1 MGQYF
6 KPVILKEDKKTPIGF
21 AYSHDFGSGLKL
33 MEHSWAK
40 NDFVG
45 FIESLFKK
53 GMAFYKSPIVW
64 AGDYADEEP
73 FENLSKEVVDSLVAE
88 GYKLDELKKRGAT
101 LYSIASH
108 SAPKLR
114 PNTHRIEDFKIL
126 KANETRY
133 LVNHDKKEFV
143 DKTKTPRDDDG
154 WRIHPLPLLTCE
166 GNGRGGGDY
175 RGESE
180 LVGRW
185 ARDVIS
191 VESTKSAIP
200 KDYTELNFDLV
211 E

>member
-6 KPVILKEDKKTPIGF
+6 KPCFLKEDKKTPIGF
-21 AYSHDFGSGLKL
+21 AYSHDFGIGLKL
-33 MEHSWAK
+33 MQHSWAK

-45 FIESLFKK
+45 FIESLLKK

-73 FENLSKEVVDSLVAE
+73 FENLSKEVVDALVE
-88 GYKLDELKKRGAT
+88 DGYQLDDLKERGAT

-108 SAPKLR
+108 SAPKLS

-133 LVNHDKKEFV
+133 LVNHDKKEFL
-143 DKTKTPRDDDG
+143 DKRKTPKDSDG
-154 WRIHPLPLLTCE
+154 WQIHPLPLLTCE

-180 LVGRW
+180 LIGRW

-200 KDYTELNFDLV
+200 KDYTELKFDLV

>member
-6 KPVILKEDKKTPIGF
+6 TPVILKEDKKTPIGF

-45 FIESLFKK
+45 FIESLLKR
-53 GMAFYKSPIVW
+53 GMAFHKTPIVW

-73 FENLSKEVVDSLVAE
+73 FESIPKEVIDMLVAQ
-88 GYKLDELKKRGAT
+88 GYTLEELQKNGANIQ
-101 LYSIASH
+101 SIAEC

-114 PNTHRIEDFKIL
+114 PNTHKIEDFKIL

-143 DKTKTPRDDDG
+143 DKTKTPKDNDG
-154 WRIHPLPLLTCE
+154 WQIHPLPLLTCE
-166 GNGRGGGDY
+166 GNGRGGGDFHK
-175 RGESE
+175 GGDV
-180 LVGRW
+180 VGRW
-185 ARDVIS
+185 ARDIIS
-191 VESTKSAIP
+191 VERTKSAIP
-200 KDYTELNFDLV
+200 KDYTELKFDLV